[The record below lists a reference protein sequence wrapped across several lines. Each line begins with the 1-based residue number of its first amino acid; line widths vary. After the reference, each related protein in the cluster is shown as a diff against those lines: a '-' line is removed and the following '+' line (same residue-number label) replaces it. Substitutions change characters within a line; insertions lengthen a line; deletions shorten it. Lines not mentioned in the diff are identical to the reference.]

1 MGSSSRGFL
10 SVVRAKQTASDEIE
24 MLQKM
29 LELAKQR
36 KENESK
42 EDLSVSAGGKSNGS
56 GYEGTIKRRILEAI
70 FESNRSFLYR
80 GLFSRRRVSL
90 IADRFLRDSIPKDD
104 LKSVLETRV
113 ALFCYG
119 SSVIDDDV
127 EHFSLS
133 LSRSLVL
140 LSVSAR
146 TTVKRR
152 MTNFS
157 SFSFFLMKLRRV
169 V

>member
-1 MGSSSRGFL
+1 M
-10 SVVRAKQTASDEIE
+10 I
-24 MLQKM
+24 
-29 LELAKQR
+29 
-36 KENESK
+36 
-42 EDLSVSAGGKSNGS
+42 
-56 GYEGTIKRRILEAI
+56 
-70 FESNRSFLYR
+70 
-80 GLFSRRRVSL
+80 L

-133 LSRSLVL
+133 LSLSLSL
-140 LSVSAR
+140 ERKLFSAR

-152 MTNFS
+152 MTNI
-157 SFSFFLMKLRRV
+157 SFFSIFY
-169 V
+169 

>member
-1 MGSSSRGFL
+1 
-10 SVVRAKQTASDEIE
+10 VI
-24 MLQKM
+24 
-29 LELAKQR
+29 
-36 KENESK
+36 
-42 EDLSVSAGGKSNGS
+42 
-56 GYEGTIKRRILEAI
+56 
-70 FESNRSFLYR
+70 
-80 GLFSRRRVSL
+80 L

-133 LSRSLVL
+133 LSLSLVL

>member
-1 MGSSSRGFL
+1 LNPIALFIWRTFLAASRDFDRR
-10 SVVRAKQTASDEIE
+10 SVFTQTS
-24 MLQKM
+24 
-29 LELAKQR
+29 
-36 KENESK
+36 
-42 EDLSVSAGGKSNGS
+42 
-56 GYEGTIKRRILEAI
+56 
-70 FESNRSFLYR
+70 
-80 GLFSRRRVSL
+80 
-90 IADRFLRDSIPKDD
+90 PKDD

-113 ALFCYG
+113 ALLCYG

-133 LSRSLVL
+133 LSLSLVL

>member
-1 MGSSSRGFL
+1 
-10 SVVRAKQTASDEIE
+10 VI
-24 MLQKM
+24 
-29 LELAKQR
+29 
-36 KENESK
+36 
-42 EDLSVSAGGKSNGS
+42 
-56 GYEGTIKRRILEAI
+56 
-70 FESNRSFLYR
+70 
-80 GLFSRRRVSL
+80 L

-133 LSRSLVL
+133 LSLSLSL
-140 LSVSAR
+140 ERKLFSAR

-152 MTNFS
+152 MTNI
-157 SFSFFLMKLRRV
+157 SFFSIFY
-169 V
+169 